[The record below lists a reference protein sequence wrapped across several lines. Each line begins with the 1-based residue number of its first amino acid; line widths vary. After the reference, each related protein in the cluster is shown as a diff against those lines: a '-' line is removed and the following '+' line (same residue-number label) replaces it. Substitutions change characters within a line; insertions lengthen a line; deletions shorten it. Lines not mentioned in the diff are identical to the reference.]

1 MVILTW
7 IFFFLALLAFL
18 VAFFVLARH
27 WKEIRLLDPESI
39 QEEREKQ
46 KRDQILLQ
54 RFDRMRAEK
63 AAPIRA
69 VGQRIV
75 TAIKTRFHDVYI
87 RLVRLERS
95 YRQAKNPLASMMT
108 PSAKDRLKL
117 VLNEARSLARDL
129 KWAEAER
136 RYLEAL
142 GMDSHAWEAYK
153 GLGQIYLKQDLLPQA
168 RETYEF
174 LLKSKMTDDVVYA
187 AMAEI
192 SEKQGDLVKAEQF
205 RLQAVEE
212 RPRLANRH
220 AELAEFY
227 LDHEDP
233 EKAWPSIKRAVELD
247 PKSSRYLELSLEAA
261 ILLGNREEARR
272 RYDKLRL
279 LSQDRP
285 KLQALK
291 DRIDALASEDRDN

>member
-1 MVILTW
+1 MGILVYILGFICLMSLIVIFG
-7 IFFFLALLAFL
+7 IF
-18 VAFFVLARH
+18 ARH
-27 WKEIRLLDPESI
+27 WREIQLLNPESI

-46 KRDQILLQ
+46 KRDAILLQ
-54 RFDRMRAEK
+54 RFDRIRSEK
-63 AAPIRA
+63 IAPLQT
-69 VGQRIV
+69 VGKRLLY
-75 TAIKTRFHDVYI
+75 ALKTRFHDVYI

-95 YRQAKNPLASMMT
+95 YRQAKSPFAAMT
-108 PSAKDRLKL
+108 PSVKDRLKL
-117 VLNEARSLARDL
+117 ILNDARSLARDL

-142 GMDSHAWEAYK
+142 GIDSHAWDAYK

-168 RETYEF
+168 TETYEF
-174 LLKSKMTDDVVYA
+174 LLKSRMADDTVYA
-187 AMAEI
+187 AIADIAERQKND
-192 SEKQGDLVKAEQF
+192 EKAESY
-205 RLQAVEE
+205 RKKAIDE

-227 LDHEDP
+227 LNRKQAD
-233 EKAWPSIKRAVELD
+233 KAWPVIKRAVELD

-261 ILLGNREEARR
+261 ILIGNRDEARR

-285 KLQALK
+285 KLHALK
-291 DRIDALASEDRDN
+291 ERIDELKSEVDN

>member
-1 MVILTW
+1 MAILTW
-7 IFFFLALLAFL
+7 ILFALAVLAFSVVL
-18 VAFFVLARH
+18 FVLGRH

-63 AAPIRA
+63 VAPVRA

-75 TAIKTRFHDVYI
+75 HGVKTRFHEVYI

-95 YRQAKNPLASMMT
+95 YRQAKMPFASMT
-108 PSAKDRLKL
+108 PSTKDRLKL
-117 VLNEARSLARDL
+117 ILNEARSLARDL

-142 GMDSHAWEAYK
+142 GMDSHAWDAYK

-168 RETYEF
+168 TETYEF
-174 LLKSKMTDDVVYA
+174 LLKSKMADDVVYA
-187 AMAEI
+187 ALAEI
-192 SEKQGDLVKAEQF
+192 AEKQGDLVKSEDF
-205 RLQAVEE
+205 RLRAVEE

-227 LDHEDP
+227 LDHEQP
-233 EKAWPSIKRAVELD
+233 ERAWPPIKRAVELD

-261 ILLGNREEARR
+261 ILLGDREEARR

-291 DRIDALASEDRDN
+291 DRIDALASDRDN